1 MVPLSVLFKVL
12 LGHHSLDDAPA
23 QDDMGTSQ
31 GEVGVQALPR
41 SFTVSVVKVEGKAF
55 KVRWRSGL
63 SEKFKRIGT
72 PWCSSGCS
80 TVRLHWEHRRCYA
93 PQETLESPRV
103 TILCCESLRWEV
115 SWLLLPTLHECSAGR
130 WR

>member
-12 LGHHSLDDAPA
+12 LDDASAQDDMGTSQGDSLDGTSHHSLDDAPA

-31 GEVGVQALPR
+31 GEVGMQALPR
-41 SFTVSVVKVEGKAF
+41 SFTVSVVKVAPYRGRTRF

-103 TILCCESLRWEV
+103 TIL
-115 SWLLLPTLHECSAGR
+115 
-130 WR
+130 